1 MRTLP
6 KRLAKAEEGVST
18 IEFAFVAT
26 ALCALLLGI
35 PDFGLGFWKQM
46 EISNAA
52 DAGANYVMANGYTS
66 TSSDA
71 VSSAVNNATNL
82 SGVTPNSSQVCGCPT
97 SSGVKLGTGTPP
109 ACGASC
115 SGVTGGSGTSLP
127 YVTVTASVS
136 YSTIFA
142 WPGVS
147 SPMTLTATAI
157 ALNPLSN

>member
-6 KRLAKAEEGVST
+6 KRLARAEEGVST

-26 ALCALLLGI
+26 ALCTLLLGI
-35 PDFGLGFWKQM
+35 LDFGLGFWEQM

-52 DAGANYVMANGYTS
+52 DAGANYVMANGYTN
-66 TSSDA
+66 TDA
-71 VSSAVNNATNL
+71 VNSAVNNATNL

-97 SSGVKLGTGTPP
+97 SSGIKLSAQTPAPP

-142 WPGVS
+142 WPGIS
-147 SPMTLTATAI
+147 SPMTLTAAAI